1 MADLVLFG
9 TGSMADV
16 VRVYIEQHSEHRIV
30 GFTVDAAYRK
40 SDHFGAYPV
49 FEWENLEQ
57 HFPPD
62 SVMLLG
68 PLTPTH
74 MNSLRRD
81 RFHDGLARGYS
92 FASFIHPSNMNYAE
106 KIGSN
111 CVILEGNILEPAS
124 VVGDNVIIWSS
135 NVIGHHVMIGDH
147 CFLSSQNGIAGNA
160 SIGAECF
167 IGSQT
172 GIGPGVKIGARSV
185 VVNGAGTD
193 RDLPEE
199 SVLIGHV
206 GLRGELHPY
215 KSSRI
220 AHLL

>member
-1 MADLVLFG
+1 MADVVLFG

-16 VRVYIEQHSEHRIV
+16 VRVYIERHSEHDVV
-30 GFTVDAAYRK
+30 GFTVDAAYK
-40 SDHFGAYPV
+40 NADTFKGYPLV
-49 FEWENLEQ
+49 EWEDIEK
-57 HFPPD
+57 HFPPNA
-62 SVMLLG
+62 VMLLG
-68 PLTPTH
+68 PLTPKH

-81 RFHDGLARGYS
+81 RFRDGLARGYS
-92 FASFIHPSNMNYAE
+92 FASFIHPSNLNYAE

-111 CVILEGNILEPAS
+111 CIILERNILEPSS

-135 NVIGHHVMIGDH
+135 NVIGHHVVIGDH

-160 SIGAECF
+160 TIGAECF

-193 RDLPEE
+193 RDLAEE